1 MLPRTT
7 QYHRELARLDE
18 VRRTLGALRADIRH
32 HLINRDAAALENTAD
47 VAGAYAA
54 RLSDARHPAAE
65 LTMHELRGLAW
76 TTRREAE
83 EALIGLRSRPAADAL
98 HGGRPR
104 STQQAPRP
112 W

>member
-7 QYHRELARLDE
+7 PYHRELARLDE

-32 HLINRDAAALENTAD
+32 HLINRDTAALENAAD
-47 VAGAYAA
+47 VAAAYAS
-54 RLSDARHPAAE
+54 RLPDARHPAAE
-65 LTMHELRGLAW
+65 LATHELRGLAY

-83 EALIGLRSRPAADAL
+83 EALIELYSRPAADAL

-104 STQQAPRP
+104 STHEARP

>member
-32 HLINRDAAALENTAD
+32 HLINRDAAALANTAE
-47 VAGAYAA
+47 VASCYVELPA
-54 RLSDARHPAAE
+54 ARHPAAE
-65 LTMHELRGLAW
+65 VALHELRGLAW
-76 TTRREAE
+76 TTRREATA
-83 EALIGLRSRPAADAL
+83 ALAELRSRPAADAL
-98 HGGRPR
+98 HGGRPAPSQR
-104 STQQAPRP
+104 APRP

>member
-7 QYHRELARLDE
+7 PYHRELSRLDE
-18 VRRTLGALRADIRH
+18 VRRTIGALRADIRH
-32 HLINRDAAALENTAD
+32 HLINRDAAALQNAAD
-47 VAGAYAA
+47 VAGAYAG

-83 EALIGLRSRPAADAL
+83 EALVELRSRPAADAL
-98 HGGRPR
+98 HGARPTP
-104 STQQAPRP
+104 TQQVPRP